1 MQSSDLPDR
10 DIKYM
15 TVFNPAIDILS
26 SYRSSAKRGGE
37 TRLFNGGPDNFSF
50 LLLII

>member
-10 DIKYM
+10 DIKYK

-26 SYRSSAKRGGE
+26 SYRSSAKRGGKQDFLMGVQ
-37 TRLFNGGPDNFSF
+37 TIFLSF
-50 LLLII
+50 CL